1 MEIMEE
7 RLRAF
12 KADISASQGEA
23 RTSSFREFKACG
35 APEFSGVRDPIV
47 SKRWVAD
54 IENAQR
60 TSSCLEEAKVG
71 FASCMLRDRARDWWG
86 EVISQMGTVGVASMT
101 WAEFVRRFDQEF
113 APPIEVQWM
122 FFYIFY
128 IHTPIARQIKRS
140 GSKKTTGMEAISVL
154 SVTHPIESKLTR
166 LRTFCSHKNSHGRSS
181 AQKGNHKN
189 VGKGRHVD
197 KLQYEGFAPDNS
209 TMTTLMLYNANNRF
223 FTQADSI
230 WNEIINSSYNLDIQ
244 RILGLI
250 DAYIEGR
257 LFDEVIQIIH
267 QISLRHPQLQHQV
280 YEHTISCFGKIR
292 ELELMENILKDM
304 VSNGFPVDS
313 TMGNAYIMY
322 YSHFDSIPM
331 MENAYKLLKS
341 SRLLVEKDGIRAIS
355 LAYIRDKKFHTL
367 GNFLRDVGLGRR
379 NAGNLLW
386 NLLLLSY
393 AANFKMKS
401 LQREFLN
408 MLEAG
413 FELDFT
419 TFNIRVVAFSKMSLF
434 WDLHLSPGIEHM
446 KHNGFFPDLVTYGC
460 IVDAYLDRRLG
471 KNLDFALRKM
481 NVNDLGVVLTD
492 DVVFEV
498 LGKGDFHSSSEPL
511 LEFNRG
517 KRRWSYKELIATYVK
532 KKYRSNQI
540 FWNY

>member
-1 MEIMEE
+1 
-7 RLRAF
+7 
-12 KADISASQGEA
+12 
-23 RTSSFREFKACG
+23 
-35 APEFSGVRDPIV
+35 
-47 SKRWVAD
+47 
-54 IENAQR
+54 
-60 TSSCLEEAKVG
+60 
-71 FASCMLRDRARDWWG
+71 
-86 EVISQMGTVGVASMT
+86 
-101 WAEFVRRFDQEF
+101 
-113 APPIEVQWM
+113 
-122 FFYIFY
+122 
-128 IHTPIARQIKRS
+128 
-140 GSKKTTGMEAISVL
+140 
-154 SVTHPIESKLTR
+154 
-166 LRTFCSHKNSHGRSS
+166 
-181 AQKGNHKN
+181 
-189 VGKGRHVD
+189 
-197 KLQYEGFAPDNS
+197 
-209 TMTTLMLYNANNRF
+209 MTTLMLYNANNRF

-280 YEHTISCFGKIR
+280 YEYTISCFGKIR

-434 WDLHLSPGIEHM
+434 WDLHLSPGPAHGPG
-446 KHNGFFPDLVTYGC
+446 HAGRPPR
-460 IVDAYLDRRLG
+460 APRRQRAPYLYL
-471 KNLDFALRKM
+471 
-481 NVNDLGVVLTD
+481 
-492 DVVFEV
+492 FE
-498 LGKGDFHSSSEPL
+498 
-511 LEFNRG
+511 
-517 KRRWSYKELIATYVK
+517 I
-532 KKYRSNQI
+532 
-540 FWNY
+540 